1 VREETVK
8 SEAVNYSIDGGSFRG
23 QLIYDDSKRNQPLLM
38 VAPNWRGV
46 TPENVAI
53 GRKHASDGYVV
64 FLPDMFGVGKG
75 PKGTENPMEFLAPF
89 IADDAGT
96 RRRILA
102 GFETMTS
109 EASRRGVGD
118 SKRRAAIGYCYG
130 GANVLD
136 LAREG
141 ADVAAVVSIH
151 GVLASPNPASKGKI
165 KAKVLVLH
173 GAADPVSPKEHRDM
187 FEAEMDTAGACWMLL
202 NFGGVVHAYTDP
214 HANFLPVAKYDEP
227 ATRYTKAMMDAFIG
241 DAFNGKL

>member
-1 VREETVK
+1 VK
-8 SEAVNYSIDGGSFRG
+8 SEAVSYSIDGQSHQG
-23 QLIYDDSKRNQPLLM
+23 QLIYDETKKDQPLLM

-46 TPENVAI
+46 TPENIAI
-53 GRKHASDGYVV
+53 GQKHASDGYVV
-64 FLPDMFGVGKG
+64 FLPDMFGAGKG

-96 RRRILA
+96 RRRIVA
-102 GFETMTS
+102 AFDAMTK
-109 EASRRGVGD
+109 EASQRGIGD
-118 SKRRAAIGYCYG
+118 AKRRAALGYCYG

-151 GVLASPNPASKGKI
+151 GVLATPNPAGKGRI

-173 GAADPVSPKEHRDM
+173 GAADPVSPKAHRDM
-187 FEAEMDTAGACWMLL
+187 FEAEMDAAGARWMALH
-202 NFGGVVHAYTDP
+202 FGGVAHAYTDP
-214 HANFLPVAKYDEP
+214 HANMLPVAKWDEP
-227 ATRYTKAMMDAFIG
+227 ATRYTRVMTDAFIH

>member
-1 VREETVK
+1 MK
-8 SEAVNYSIDGGSFRG
+8 SEAVSYSIDGASHQG
-23 QLIYDDSKRNQPLLM
+23 QLIYDETKKSQPLLM

-46 TPENVAI
+46 IADNIAI
-53 GRKHASDGYVV
+53 GERHANDGYVV
-64 FLPDMFGVGKG
+64 FMPDMFGAGKG
-75 PKGTENPMEFLAPF
+75 PKGSENPMEFLAPF

-96 RRRILA
+96 RRRIVA
-102 GFETMTS
+102 SFDAMTS
-109 EASRRGVGD
+109 EAAKRGVGD
-118 SKRRAAIGYCYG
+118 AKRRAAIGYCYG

-151 GVLASPNPASKGKI
+151 GVLATPNPAAKGTV

-173 GAADPVSPKEHRDM
+173 GAADPVSPKAHRDM
-187 FEAEMDTAGACWMLL
+187 FEAEMDAAGARWMLL

-214 HANFLPVAKYDEP
+214 HADFLPVAKWDEP
-227 ATRYTKAMMDAFIG
+227 ATRYTRAMTDAFIA

>member
-1 VREETVK
+1 VK
-8 SEAVNYSIDGGSFRG
+8 REAVSYSIDGTSHQG
-23 QLIYDDSKRNQPLLM
+23 QLIYDESKQGQPLLM

-46 TPENVAI
+46 VPDNIAI
-53 GRKHASDGYVV
+53 GEKHASDGYVV
-64 FLPDMFGVGKG
+64 FMPDMFGAGKG

-96 RRRILA
+96 RRRIVA
-102 GFETMTS
+102 GFEAMTS
-109 EASRRGVGD
+109 EAAKRGIGD
-118 SKRRAAIGYCYG
+118 VKRRAALGYCYG

-136 LAREG
+136 LARTG
-141 ADVAAVVSIH
+141 TDVAAVVSIH
-151 GVLASPNPASKGKI
+151 GVLATPNPALKGRI

-187 FEAEMDTAGACWMLL
+187 FEAEMDAAGARWMLL

-214 HANFLPVAKYDEP
+214 HADFLPVAKWDEP
-227 ATRYTKAMMDAFIG
+227 ATRYTKAMTDAFIT

>member
-1 VREETVK
+1 MK
-8 SEAVNYSIDGGSFRG
+8 SEAVTYAIDGASHRG
-23 QLIYDDSKRNQPLLM
+23 QLIWDEGKKGQPLLL

-46 TPENVAI
+46 IADNIAI
-53 GRKHASDGYVV
+53 GEKHASDGYVV
-64 FLPDMFGVGKG
+64 FMPDMFGVGKG
-75 PKGTENPMEFLAPF
+75 PKGTEQPMEFLAPF

-96 RRRILA
+96 RRRIVA
-102 GFETMTS
+102 AFDTMTS
-109 EASRRGVGD
+109 EATRRGIGD
-118 SKRRAAIGYCYG
+118 ASRRAAVGYCYG

-151 GVLASPNPASKGKI
+151 GVLATPNPAPKGRI

-173 GAADPVSPKEHRDM
+173 GAADPVSPKAHRDM
-187 FEAEMDTAGACWMLL
+187 FEAEMDAAGARWMLL

-214 HANFLPVAKYDEP
+214 HANFLPVAKWDEP
-227 ATRYTKAMMDAFIG
+227 ATRYTKAMLDAFIG